1 MNDNLT
7 RAQVDLLCE
16 LTKKYE
22 ATKSEI
28 ESLQALMIKSA
39 ETKLR
44 DTKLKTITF
53 HGTGGNSVTVSTAG
67 TVKPVSYIMIRE
79 IFGKLAPD
87 FLKEET
93 KYSLTAE
100 GKEILRIIA
109 EGDYADP
116 EYLREAVSDLPSDTV
131 KALMKKLT
139 GKYEKDMKAFIK
151 LADLSEEEASDR
163 AYLVQEAMNGEKVLN
178 VLSAAG
184 TKSIEAIK
192 PKVRSAVI
200 LDETVKVRTDYE

>member
-22 ATKSEI
+22 ASKSEI
-28 ESLQALMIKSA
+28 ENLQALMIKAA
-39 ETKLR
+39 EAKLR

-116 EYLREAVSDLPSDTV
+116 EYLREAVSDLPSETV

-151 LADLSEEEASDR
+151 LADLAEEEASDR

-184 TKSIEAIK
+184 TKSIEEIK

>member
-39 ETKLR
+39 EAKLR

-53 HGTGGNSVTVSTAG
+53 HGTGGNNVTVSTAG

-116 EYLREAVSDLPSDTV
+116 EYLREAVSDLPSETV

-139 GKYEKDMKAFIK
+139 GKYEKDMKAFMK

-184 TKSIEAIK
+184 TKSIEEIK

>member
-22 ATKSEI
+22 ASKSEI
-28 ESLQALMIKSA
+28 ENLQALMIKAA
-39 ETKLR
+39 EAKLR

-116 EYLREAVSDLPSDTV
+116 EYLREAVSDLPSETV

-184 TKSIEAIK
+184 TKSIEEIK

>member
-39 ETKLR
+39 EAKLR

-53 HGTGGNSVTVSTAG
+53 YGTGGNSVTVSTAG

-93 KYSLTAE
+93 KYSLTPE

-116 EYLREAVSDLPSDTV
+116 EYLREAVSDLPSETV

-184 TKSIEAIK
+184 TKSIEEIK